1 MDKKLISNLLEEKH
15 QKLFEWIAQQD
26 GNYWE
31 KGPENRWTAG
41 QQIQH
46 LVDSIK
52 PLNLALSLPSFI
64 LKAKFGT
71 TNRELRT
78 YDEIVNKYNEK
89 LIKFKVKARDFNSKV
104 STPDEKKLIKL
115 VSTLK
120 KQNKKLQ
127 YKTEKLSNY
136 KLDNLI
142 LPHPLLGKMPLREI
156 IMWTAHHTEH
166 HTTDLIENYS

>member
-1 MDKKLISNLLEEKH
+1 MDKKTISNLLEEKH

-89 LIKFKVKARDFNSKV
+89 LIKYKDKARDFNSKV

-115 VSTLK
+115 VTTLK

-127 YKTEKLSNY
+127 NKTEKLSDY

>member
-1 MDKKLISNLLEEKH
+1 MDKKSISNLLEEKH
-15 QKLFEWIAQQD
+15 QELFKWIEQQE
-26 GNYWE
+26 GNYWK

-78 YDEIVNKYNEK
+78 YDEIVKKYNEK
-89 LIKFKVKARDFNSKV
+89 LVQYKDKARDFNSKV

-115 VSTLK
+115 VTTLK
-120 KQNKKLQ
+120 KHNKKLQ
-127 YKTEKLSNY
+127 SKTQKLSDH

-166 HTTDLIENYS
+166 HTRDLIENYS

>member
-1 MDKKLISNLLEEKH
+1 MDKKSISNLLEEKH

-78 YDEIVNKYNEK
+78 YNEIVNKYNEK
-89 LIKFKVKARDFNSKV
+89 LIKYKDKARDFNSKV

-115 VSTLK
+115 VTTLK

>member
-1 MDKKLISNLLEEKH
+1 MDKKSISNLLEEKH

-89 LIKFKVKARDFNSKV
+89 LIKYKDKARDFNSKV

-115 VSTLK
+115 VTTLK